1 MSIIKHNKFKNS
13 GILFELLVR
22 QITNDALSGKES
34 PAIDILKNNFV
45 QSELGKEYK
54 LYETLF
60 KQTQIS
66 EAKANIIIEEVLK
79 ASKKLNRSTLR
90 RDKYNLINEIKKHY
104 DLEEFF
110 KHKLPNYKSQAA
122 LYTLIE
128 VYNNQESTNPEQ
140 VISNKITLLES
151 LTKLPVKEK
160 EVREDVLNEFK
171 NYDKDLRLLTYQVLL
186 EKFNGK
192 YGSLNDSQKLVL
204 REFINTVD
212 NPTRLKEF
220 YNQKIVE
227 VKSQLSES
235 IKNVS
240 DKVTQIKLIEISSLI
255 TEADKNTK
263 VSNDDIVNLLQ
274 YYSLVEELNN
284 VK

>member
-34 PAIDILKNNFV
+34 PAVDILKNNFV

-66 EAKANIIIEEVLK
+66 ETKANIIIEEVLK

-160 EVREDVLNEFK
+160 EIREDVLNEFK

>member
-34 PAIDILKNNFV
+34 PAVDILKNNFV
-45 QSELGKEYK
+45 KSELGKEYK

-192 YGSLNDSQKLVL
+192 YGSLNDSQKLIL

-212 NPTRLKEF
+212 NPTRLKDF

-227 VKSQLSES
+227 VKNQLSES
-235 IKNVS
+235 IKKVN
-240 DKVTQIKLIEISSLI
+240 DKVTQIKLTEVLSLI
-255 TEADKNTK
+255 TEADKLSK

>member
-160 EVREDVLNEFK
+160 EIREDVLNEFK